1 MNAAAERQVKAGNAL
16 RIVNNRL
23 VPTDPRA
30 CATIAKA
37 IDEVAT
43 NETEARPYGRS
54 LPGSIGSWG
63 ELHVLLALAL
73 GLGAKGAADT
83 LGVMGSS

>member
-1 MNAAAERQVKAGNAL
+1 MNAAAERQVKAGNAPC
-16 RIVNNRL
+16 IVNNRL
-23 VPTDPRA
+23 VPTDARA

-43 NETEARPYGRS
+43 YETEARPYGRS

-63 ELHVLLALAL
+63 ELRVPLAFAQ
-73 GLGAKGAADT
+73 GLGAKEAADMF
-83 LGVMGSS
+83 GVMGSS